1 MNAFMT
7 IITEIIVPVF
17 ILMGIGVVLQRK
29 FRLDLYTL
37 AKLNLYVLVPGII
50 FVKLYETA
58 FAADVF
64 LYVLLFFVIT
74 SVLLYGASRL
84 VSRLFRL
91 EDAKKTVMVNSTL
104 FYNSGNYGIPVND
117 LVFRGDPFAA
127 SIQIWV
133 LAFQNLFTFT
143 YGIFTLQK
151 LNVHWLQALLGYLR
165 SPVFFAMSAGIG
177 LNLADVTLPEPIMV
191 PIRYVA
197 NALVA
202 IALITL
208 GAQVANL
215 QPNWRDLPIYGGS
228 VLRLLVGPAIA
239 LGVIMVMRL
248 DGVIAQALLI
258 ASAMP
263 TSVNSAIIAQEY
275 KTEPQFAA
283 QLVTVS
289 TIISSLTVSFVILMA
304 QLLY

>member
-1 MNAFMT
+1 
-7 IITEIIVPVF
+7 
-17 ILMGIGVVLQRK
+17 
-29 FRLDLYTL
+29 
-37 AKLNLYVLVPGII
+37 
-50 FVKLYETA
+50 
-58 FAADVF
+58 
-64 LYVLLFFVIT
+64 
-74 SVLLYGASRL
+74 
-84 VSRLFRL
+84 
-91 EDAKKTVMVNSTL
+91 MVNSTL

-117 LVFRGDPFAA
+117 LMFRGDPFAA

-143 YGIFTLQK
+143 YGVFALQK

-165 SPVFFAMSAGIG
+165 SLVFFAMAAGIG
-177 LNLADVTLPEPIMV
+177 LNLADVKLPEPIMV

-197 NALVA
+197 NAYVA

-228 VLRLLVGPAIA
+228 LLRLLVGPAIA
-239 LGVIMVMRL
+239 LGVIMVMQL